1 MATRL
6 ETDRRETVE
15 HRLRKFHDVGIADVL
30 EVVGYLR
37 EPGDSVIAGGSL
49 SFGLGNRLSD
59 FDVVVC
65 GRSTDTSLMPLQHW
79 VKSLRVDVWTRAH
92 RDIDAVFALADR
104 ALASTAPIAGALGS
118 VEEEQQLKLLHRIA
132 FGLHLDGPPLA
143 PSGGRD
149 HLEVARDLVVREY
162 AERMRESACVAQLA
176 ARAGR
181 WLAAAVN
188 ARSAVEEA
196 LHATLA
202 ASGVPFTGDKWL
214 AERLTE
220 VPDLR
225 AGHQDFAVLPEPVD
239 DPAFVAEAIAWCERL
254 TGLDLDADQLR
265 PALRWIHDGL
275 LLHRVNHED
284 LLVAPDVGGLWQL
297 DSGEAHAWRG
307 LCEIGEAP
315 ATGPDRVSFPGGRC
329 TAEQTSLCLRL
340 YERGLLRLDW
350 DRGVTVAELTFPEV
364 AGS

>member
-1 MATRL
+1 VATRL
-6 ETDRRETVE
+6 ETDRTQTVE
-15 HRLRKFHDVGIADVL
+15 HRLRRFHGVGLADVL

-65 GRSTDTSLMPLQHW
+65 GRTTDTSLMPLQHW

-92 RDIDAVFALADR
+92 RDIDAVFDQADR
-104 ALASTAPIAGALGS
+104 ALGSSAPIAGALGS

-132 FGLHLDGPPLA
+132 FGLQLDGPPLIPA
-143 PSGGRD
+143 GSRD
-149 HLEVARDLVVREY
+149 HVEVARDLVVREY

-181 WLAAAVN
+181 WLAATVN

-196 LHATLA
+196 SHATLA
-202 ASGVPFTGDKWL
+202 ARGVPFTGDKWL
-214 AERLTE
+214 AERLKE

-225 AGHQDFAVLPEPVD
+225 EGYHRFAVLPERKD
-239 DPAFVAEAIAWCERL
+239 EEAFVDGAVAWCHRL
-254 TGLDLDADQLR
+254 TGLDLDVDHLR
-265 PALRWIHDGL
+265 DALRWTHAGL
-275 LLHRVNHED
+275 LLHRVDRED
-284 LLVAPDVGGLWQL
+284 LLVAPNVGGLWRL
-297 DSGEAHAWRG
+297 DNDEAEAWRG
-307 LCEIGEAP
+307 MGDLGEAS
-315 ATGPDRVSFPGGRC
+315 ATDPDQVSFPGGRC
-329 TAEQTSLCLRL
+329 TTAQANLCLRL